1 MDLSLEQ
8 CRDHWLNAFYTG
20 QVQELMVYEHPE
32 FKVVYEAQGK
42 VESNLSRYACI
53 EHAVQNGPMHG
64 KLLNYGFAKRNWLI
78 YVIELI

>member
-42 VESNLSRYACI
+42 VESN
-53 EHAVQNGPMHG
+53 
-64 KLLNYGFAKRNWLI
+64 
-78 YVIELI
+78 